1 MVQKKRQVKFLQSF
15 EIKPF
20 SKVLLTFKGEDLQML
35 ICTLAFLRIILRH
48 LEFALTNSKNLR
60 TIEIMENLFIFQC
73 S

>member
-35 ICTLAFLRIILRH
+35 ICTLAF
-48 LEFALTNSKNLR
+48 
-60 TIEIMENLFIFQC
+60 
-73 S
+73 